1 MLERDFQSDL
11 IKDLK
16 DIFDG
21 CIVLKNDPNYIQGF
35 PDLLIL
41 FNNHWA
47 VLEVKKNGRAT
58 YQPNQE
64 YYLDLLGSMSFSAT
78 IYPENKEEVIRALQ
92 RSFGH

>member
-1 MLERDFQSDL
+1 MLESQFQSDL
-11 IKDLK
+11 IKELK
-16 DIFDG
+16 DVFDG
-21 CIVLKNDPNYIQGF
+21 CVVLKNDPNYIQGF

-41 FNNHWA
+41 FNDRWA
-47 VLEVKKNGRAT
+47 VLEVKKTRRST